1 MGPSCVCGKWCV
13 RVVRVALSMLGVS
26 FGRAG
31 PSCLAAGPGPSHPV
45 CAYRDMALSQGAL
58 GHRELFCLLWA
69 SKWLFSSLVALRWEF
84 LLRLL
89 AMVLSS
95 VVCENGH

>member
-1 MGPSCVCGKWCV
+1 
-13 RVVRVALSMLGVS
+13 
-26 FGRAG
+26 
-31 PSCLAAGPGPSHPV
+31 
-45 CAYRDMALSQGAL
+45 MALSQGAL

-69 SKWLFSSLVALRWEF
+69 SKWLFSLLVALRWEF

-95 VVCENGH
+95 VVCENWH